1 MLNNKSSILIVE
13 DNIIVQDSLKKLL
26 SEFDASITCANNG
39 AVGLDLVKKN
49 RFDLIICDL
58 LMPKVD
64 GFEFCKH
71 IKDPEYNL
79 QVPIVVLTSLDDKD
93 EINRVREMGVD
104 DVVLKPY
111 DPNVLMS
118 IVKGK
123 ISRVSDIKNSIEK
136 ELEKNTKRL
145 FHTLSHEFRTRLLSI
160 QSTSELLLERGDR
173 LDSAKVNKLLC
184 SIEKG
189 SKRLERL
196 INDFMILQQL
206 EVGIHN
212 REVEKKSQLF
222 NLKTVVEDTVNNF
235 KKSLES
241 TQNIEIKIIDC
252 SCGVNVKIHEI
263 YFKNI
268 IERILDNAIKFSNE
282 EVNIDIYLLK
292 ELNNAVI
299 EISDRG
305 LGFDNEKAA
314 DALKLFTQ
322 INRET
327 GEQQGSGSGLFI
339 CSEYIKAHG
348 GKIEIQSREGGGTT
362 VRITIP
368 CE

>member
-13 DNIIVQDSLKKLL
+13 DNFIVQDSLKKLL

-39 AVGLDLVKKN
+39 AVGLELVKEK
-49 RFDLIICDL
+49 RFDIVLCDL

-64 GFEFCKH
+64 GFEFCSH

-104 DVVLKPY
+104 DVLLKPF
-111 DPNVLMS
+111 DPNALIS

-123 ISRVSDIKNSIEK
+123 INRVSDIKNSIEK
-136 ELEKNTKRL
+136 DLEKNKKRIL
-145 FHTLSHEFRTRLLSI
+145 HTLSHEFRTPLLSI
-160 QSTSELLLERGDR
+160 QSTSELLLERGHR
-173 LDSAKVNKLLC
+173 LDNTKVNKLLS

-189 SKRLERL
+189 SIRLERL
-196 INDFMILQQL
+196 INDFIVLQQL
-206 EVGIHN
+206 EVGIHK
-212 REVEKKSQLF
+212 REVEKKAQNF
-222 NLKTVVEDTVNNF
+222 NLKKLVDNIVEKF
-235 KKSLES
+235 KKSLEDLS
-241 TQNIEIKIIDC
+241 KIDIKIIDC
-252 SCGVNVKIHEI
+252 SCGINVNIHEM
-263 YFKNI
+263 YFKDTV
-268 IERILDNAIKFSNE
+268 ERILDNAIKFSNE
-282 EVNIDIYLLK
+282 KVDVEIYLLK
-292 ELNNAVI
+292 ELNNAII

-305 LGFDNEKAA
+305 QGIDDEKAR

-327 GEQQGSGSGLFI
+327 GEQQGSGAGLFI

-348 GKIEIQSREGGGTT
+348 GNLEIESRKGGGTT
-362 VRITIP
+362 VRITLP
-368 CE
+368 CA